1 MASASASTWTRPP
14 RSRSAGDADV
24 VSTGLNALERRL
36 GYVFNQPDLLQ
47 AALTHRSY
55 SQDNN
60 ERLEFLG
67 DGLLNCIVGAMLF
80 ERFPNLKEGQLSRT
94 RANLVNQQPLFEIAQ
109 DIGLGGYLLLGE
121 GELRSGGAERPS
133 ILADAMES
141 VLGAVYLDG
150 GFEAVK
156 QVVAQLF
163 ESRITQIDPE
173 THGKDAKTLLQE
185 WLQSRRHGL
194 PSYELV
200 STSGQAHAQTF
211 KVACRIDVLNLATE
225 GLGSSR
231 KAAEQAAA
239 QAAYRKLNA
248 K

>member
-1 MASASASTWTRPP
+1 MTA
-14 RSRSAGDADV
+14 
-24 VSTGLNALERRL
+24 TGLNQLEQRL
-36 GYVFNQPDLLQ
+36 GHVFNQPALLQ
-47 AALTHRSY
+47 MALTHRSF

-67 DGLLNCIVGAMLF
+67 DGLLNCIVGAMLY
-80 ERFPNLKEGQLSRT
+80 ERFPGLKEGQLSRT

-109 DIGLGGYLLLGE
+109 DLDLGSFLRLGE
-121 GELRSGGAERPS
+121 GELKSGGVERPS

-141 VLGAVYLDG
+141 LLGAVYLDA

-156 QVVAQLF
+156 AVVGKLF
-163 ESRITQIDPE
+163 ASRIAQIDPE

-194 PSYELV
+194 PTYELI
-200 STSGQAHAQTF
+200 STSGQAHAQIF
-211 KVACRIDVLNLATE
+211 KVACRVNVLKLATE
-225 GLGSSR
+225 GIGASR

-239 QAAYRKLNA
+239 QAAYQKLNA